1 MIYFTPKR
9 YVRLQ
14 SGDTAIAEA
23 AEKEW
28 EQAEANYLAYFQ
40 ANRHRLPPSVQT
52 LHDQV
57 LLHDAL
63 VLGMW
68 SQETEGSAAGT
79 FTILLQP
86 ETPTNQVVQLTYQLL
101 AEPQMVEDALQAEYC
116 SSAMVWLYDE
126 FDEEFGPGTFTHR
139 ILFSSGEQLTL
150 RARDLHVVRGSA
162 IYLPS
167 GSHKVA

>member
-1 MIYFTPKR
+1 M
-9 YVRLQ
+9 
-14 SGDTAIAEA
+14 
-23 AEKEW
+23 
-28 EQAEANYLAYFQ
+28 
-40 ANRHRLPPSVQT
+40 
-52 LHDQV
+52 
-57 LLHDAL
+57 HDAL

-101 AEPQMVEDALQAEYC
+101 AEPQMVEDALPAEYC

-126 FDEEFGPGTFTHR
+126 LDEEFGPGAFTHR